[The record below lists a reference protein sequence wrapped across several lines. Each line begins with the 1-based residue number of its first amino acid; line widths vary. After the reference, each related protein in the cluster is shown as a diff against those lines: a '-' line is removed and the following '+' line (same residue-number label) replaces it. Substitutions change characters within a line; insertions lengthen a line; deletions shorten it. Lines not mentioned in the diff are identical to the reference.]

1 VRFPLDRPEQDL
13 RTAITARYPGRLE
26 SQTMTVDLNGAV
38 LKQAALDR
46 EWTDVRVVLPVHL
59 LVPGEN
65 MLCLRFSDA
74 LPEQEGAKAAAVSR
88 IQLP

>member
-1 VRFPLDRPEQDL
+1 MSACLGFRELGLQPYEPVLEAMRRFTEQRNPD
-13 RTAITARYPGRLE
+13 
-26 SQTMTVDLNGAV
+26 SQDEVWLVEHPAV
-38 LKQAALDR
+38 FTQGQAGKA
-46 EWTDVRVVLPVHL
+46 EHL

-65 MLCLRFSDA
+65 MLCLRFSEA